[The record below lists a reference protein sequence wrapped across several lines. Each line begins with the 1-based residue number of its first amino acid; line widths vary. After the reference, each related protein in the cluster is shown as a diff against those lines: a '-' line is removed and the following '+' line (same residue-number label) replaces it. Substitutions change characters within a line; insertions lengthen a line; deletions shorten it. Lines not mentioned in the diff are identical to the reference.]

1 MAANGSSYNAR
12 RMKVLIANRGEI
24 AVRIIRACREMGYP
38 TVAVY
43 SEPDRAA
50 LHVVSAD
57 AAMPIG
63 PAPSRDSYLR
73 VDRILEAA
81 KKSGADAIHPG
92 YGFLAENA
100 DFARACRDAGLLF
113 IGPSPESI
121 DAMGSK
127 TESRQRMKAAG
138 VPVVPG
144 LTEAVR
150 SYEEIEA
157 FAREAG
163 FPIMIKASAGGGGKG
178 LRHVEREEDLR
189 SAYERVTSE
198 ALSFFG
204 DGSVYAEKFI
214 ASPRHIEVQVVGD
227 QHGNIV
233 HVGERECTLQRR
245 HQKVVEE
252 CPSAVV
258 DEELREQL
266 GAMAV
271 RAAAA
276 VNYYSTGTIEC
287 LMGPDRQFYF
297 LEMNTRLQVEHPVTE
312 MVWGVDLVKEQL
324 RVARGEKLS
333 FRQEDLRPLGHAI
346 ECRIYAEDP
355 ARRFAPS
362 PGLIRYINLP
372 EGPGV
377 RNDQGVYAGYTVP
390 VFYDPMLSKLIVHAK
405 TRGEAIARM
414 RRALLEYRVEG
425 IMTTIPFFSYIMNH
439 PDFAAAKFDT
449 GFIDRILPDIDFA
462 NHPTSERHVDAAIA
476 AAAILAFE
484 ESQNV
489 KLPDDTHSGWRNA
502 ARAEAVRGRI

>member
-1 MAANGSSYNAR
+1 
-12 RMKVLIANRGEI
+12 MKVLIANRGEI
-24 AVRIIRACREMGYP
+24 AVRVIRACREMGYP

-43 SEPDRAA
+43 SEPDRSA
-50 LHVVSAD
+50 LHVASAD
-57 AAMPIG
+57 EAMPIG
-63 PAPSRDSYLR
+63 AAPSRESYLR
-73 VDRILEAA
+73 IDRILEAA
-81 KKSGADAIHPG
+81 KKSGAEAIHPG

-100 DFARACRDAGLLF
+100 GFARACRDAGLLF

-144 LTEAVR
+144 LTEPVK
-150 SYEEIEA
+150 SFDEIEA
-157 FAREAG
+157 FARESG

-178 LRHVEREEDLR
+178 MRLVEREEDLR
-189 SAYERVTSE
+189 QSFERVTSE
-198 ALSFFG
+198 AESFFG

-214 ASPRHIEVQVVGD
+214 TSPRHIEVQIVGD

-252 CPSAVV
+252 APSPVV
-258 DEELREQL
+258 DAELRARL

-271 RAAAA
+271 KAAAA

-287 LMGPDRQFYF
+287 LMGPDREFYF

-324 RVARGEKLS
+324 RIAQGEKLS
-333 FRQEDLRPLGHAI
+333 FTQDDLKLLGHAI

-355 ARRFAPS
+355 ARKFAPS
-362 PGLIRYINLP
+362 PGLIRHISLP
-372 EGPGV
+372 QGPGV

-390 VFYDPMLSKLIVHAK
+390 VFYDPMLSKLIVHGT
-405 TRGEAIARM
+405 TRDEAIARM
-414 RRALLEYRVEG
+414 RRALAEYRVEG
-425 IMTTIPFFSYIMNH
+425 IMTTIPFFTFIMNN
-439 PDFAAAKFDT
+439 PDFIAANFDT
-449 GFIDRILPDIDFA
+449 GYIDRILPEIDFA
-462 NHPTSERHVDAAIA
+462 QRPASEHHVDAAIA

-489 KLPDDTHSGWRNA
+489 KLPEDTPSRWRAA
-502 ARAEAVRGRI
+502 ARAEGMRS